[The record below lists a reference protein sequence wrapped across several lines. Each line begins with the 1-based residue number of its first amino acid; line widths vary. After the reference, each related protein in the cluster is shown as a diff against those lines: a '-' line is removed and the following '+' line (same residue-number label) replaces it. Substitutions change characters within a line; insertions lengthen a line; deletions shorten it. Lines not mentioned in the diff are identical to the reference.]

1 MSQSPQREVGS
12 QAYSEAWRAI
22 NLLIR
27 SGGTWSGRERNL
39 CYRNRGDGSFED
51 ISFVSGLDL
60 DADGRAFVP
69 IDLDSD
75 GDLDLIVKNRNGSQL
90 RAFRNDLGHARS
102 RSLRV
107 RLEGRASNREG
118 VGARVALTTDR
129 RTMTREIVSGS
140 GYLSQ
145 RSRIARFGL
154 MEGEEVRGLR
164 IRWPLGEVQEIASPL
179 PGFDLA
185 VVEGQDAARAVRRAA
200 PAKEPSEP
208 SGEVSE
214 GGSVGTWLEVPV
226 PAPDFHLPRVTRD
239 GLQDER
245 FRLSDHRG
253 GSLLLNLWAT
263 WCPPCRTELEDFNR
277 RAEAFARAGISV
289 LAVSLDEETDLAA
302 VGALVDE
309 LKLGFPVLLAD
320 KQAAE
325 AYSVLNDHLF
335 DRRRDLAIPTTFL
348 INGQGRIVKVYR
360 GETDASAILSDA
372 ISGQGSALPFEGTWV
387 LSQPRRRFED
397 MAAAFA
403 ERGLRPP
410 ARQMFEAAL
419 ASGTRTAALLNNL
432 AGVLIAEGNNR
443 RAEELLVES
452 LAAEPAAADANVNL
466 ATLLIARGES
476 GEAETLLRRA
486 LQSHPDDS
494 QALSLLGSL
503 WFSGGRLLDAQ
514 EVFQRAVR
522 SDPEDPRTREN
533 LGAVLASQNRFDDAV
548 REYDEARKR
557 GADSA
562 GIHINLGVLYMQLD
576 KPHEALQSF
585 RAAVRADPQS
595 IDAHLNLARYFVH
608 EGDMGRASQSI
619 QRAMELEP
627 GNAEALALKA
637 QVLAAE

>member
-69 IDLDSD
+69 LDLDSD

-90 RAFRNDLGHARS
+90 RAFRNDLGIGGS
-102 RSLRV
+102 RPLRV
-107 RLEGRASNREG
+107 RLEGRDSNREG
-118 VGARVALTTDR
+118 VGARVELTTDR

-154 MEGEEVRGLR
+154 MEGEAVRGLQ

-185 VVEGQDAARAVRRAA
+185 VVEGQDAVRVVQRDA
-200 PAKEPSEP
+200 PAHDPSEP
-208 SGEVSE
+208 SGAVTD
-214 GGSVGTWLEVPV
+214 GASVGTWLEVPV
-226 PAPDFHLPRVTRD
+226 PAPDFSLLRVTPD
-239 GLQDER
+239 GSQDAR
-245 FRLSDHRG
+245 IRLSDHRG
-253 GSLLLNLWAT
+253 SSLLLNLWAT
-263 WCPPCRTELEDFNR
+263 WCPPCRRELADFNR
-277 RAEAFARAGISV
+277 RAEDFARAGIEI
-289 LAVSLDEETDLAA
+289 LAVSLDEEPALAA

-309 LKLGFPVLLAD
+309 LRLGFPVLLAD
-320 KQAAE
+320 RQTAE

-348 INGQGRIVKVYR
+348 IDGEGRIVKVYR
-360 GETDASAILSDA
+360 GETDAAVILSDA
-372 ISGQGSALPFEGTWV
+372 VAGRGSALPFEGTWV
-387 LSQPRRRFED
+387 LSEPRRRFED

-403 ERGLRPP
+403 ERGLRPA

-419 ASGTRTAALLNNL
+419 ASGTRTPALLNNL
-432 AGVLIAEGNNR
+432 AGVLIAEGHNR
-443 RAEELLVES
+443 RAEELLAES

-466 ATLLIARGES
+466 ATLRIARGQS
-476 GEAETLLRRA
+476 GEAEVLLRRA
-486 LQSHPDDS
+486 LESNPDDS

-503 WFSGGRLLDAQ
+503 WFSDGRLIDAQ
-514 EVFQRAVR
+514 ELFQRAAR
-522 SDPEDPRTREN
+522 ADPEDPRMHEN
-533 LGAVLASQNRFDDAV
+533 LGAVLASQNRPDDAV
-548 REYDEARKR
+548 REYEEARKL

-562 GIHINLGVLYMQLD
+562 GIHINLGVLYMQLGETD
-576 KPHEALQSF
+576 QALQSF
-585 RAAVRADPQS
+585 QAAVRADPQAL
-595 IDAHLNLARYFVH
+595 DAHLNLARYFVH
-608 EGDMGRASQSI
+608 EGDMGRALQSI
-619 QRAMELEP
+619 QRALELDPE
-627 GNAEALALKA
+627 NAEASALQD
-637 QVLAAE
+637 QVLATE

>member
-39 CYRNRGDGSFED
+39 CYRNRGDGTFED

-69 IDLDSD
+69 LDLDSD

-90 RAFRNDLGHARS
+90 RAFRNDLGRHGN

-118 VGARVALTTDR
+118 VGARVELTTDQ
-129 RTMTREIVSGS
+129 RTMAHEIVSGS

-164 IRWPLGEVQEIASPL
+164 IRWPLGEVQEVESPL

-185 VVEGQDAARAVRRAA
+185 VVEGQDAVRVVRQAARTEEA
-200 PAKEPSEP
+200 SEP
-208 SGEVSE
+208 SGAVSD
-214 GGSVGTWLEVPV
+214 GGSVGTWLDVPV
-226 PAPDFHLPRVTRD
+226 PAPDFRLPRVTRD
-239 GLQDER
+239 RSQDGQIQ
-245 FRLSDHRG
+245 LSDHRG
-253 GSLLLNLWAT
+253 SSLLLNLWAT
-263 WCPPCRTELEDFNR
+263 WCPPCRRELADFNR
-277 RAEAFARAGISV
+277 HAEDFAKAGIEI
-289 LAVSLDEETDLAA
+289 LAVSLDEEPALAA
-302 VGALVDE
+302 VGVLVDE

-320 KQAAE
+320 KQTAE

-348 INGQGRIVKVYR
+348 IDGQGRIVKVYR

-372 ISGQGSALPFEGTWV
+372 VAGQGSALPFEGTWV

-419 ASGTRTAALLNNL
+419 ASGTRTPALLNNL
-432 AGVLIAEGNNR
+432 AGVLIAEGDNR
-443 RAEELLVES
+443 RAEALLVES
-452 LAAEPAAADANVNL
+452 LAAEPAATDANVNL
-466 ATLLIARGES
+466 ATLLIARGQS
-476 GEAETLLRRA
+476 DEAETLLRRA
-486 LQSHPDDS
+486 LESHPDDS

-503 WFSGGRLLDAQ
+503 WFSDGRLMDAQ
-514 EVFQRAVR
+514 ELFQRAAR
-522 SDPEDPRTREN
+522 ADPEDPRMHEN
-533 LGAVLASQNRFDDAV
+533 LGAVLASRNRFDDAV
-548 REYDEARKR
+548 REYEEARKL

-562 GIHINLGVLYMQLD
+562 GIHINLGVLYMQLGETD
-576 KPHEALQSF
+576 PALQSF
-585 RAAVRADPQS
+585 QAAVRADPQS
-595 IDAHLNLARYFVH
+595 IDAHLNLARYFVE
-608 EGDMGRASQSI
+608 EGDKGRASRSI
-619 QRAMELEP
+619 QRALELEP
-627 GNAEALALKA
+627 DNAEASALRD

>member
-39 CYRNRGDGSFED
+39 CYRNRGDGTFED

-69 IDLDSD
+69 LDLDSD

-90 RAFRNDLGHARS
+90 RAFRNDLPRKGS
-102 RSLRV
+102 RPLRV
-107 RLEGRASNREG
+107 RLEGRASNRDG
-118 VGARVALTTDR
+118 VGARVELTTDR
-129 RTMTREIVSGS
+129 RTMGREIVSGS

-154 MEGEEVRGLR
+154 MEGEQVRGLR

-185 VVEGQDAARAVRRAA
+185 VVEGQDAVRVVQRDA
-200 PAKEPSEP
+200 PAHDPSEP
-208 SGEVSE
+208 SGAVTD
-214 GGSVGTWLEVPV
+214 GVSVGTWLEVPV
-226 PAPDFHLPRVTRD
+226 PAPDFSLLRVTPD
-239 GLQDER
+239 GSQDAHIQ
-245 FRLSDHRG
+245 LSDHRG
-253 GSLLLNLWAT
+253 SSLLLNLWAT
-263 WCPPCRTELEDFNR
+263 WCPPCRRELADFNR
-277 RAEAFARAGISV
+277 RAEDFARAGIEI
-289 LAVSLDEETDLAA
+289 LAVSLDEEPAVAA
-302 VGALVDE
+302 VGALADE

-320 KQAAE
+320 KQTAE

-348 INGQGRIVKVYR
+348 IDGQGRIVKVYR
-360 GETDASAILSDA
+360 GETDAAVILSDA
-372 ISGQGSALPFEGTWV
+372 VAGRGSALPFEGTWV

-419 ASGTRTAALLNNL
+419 ASGTRTPALLNNL
-432 AGVLIAEGNNR
+432 AGVLIAEGDNR
-443 RAEELLVES
+443 RAEELLEES
-452 LAAEPAAADANVNL
+452 LSAEPAAADANVNL
-466 ATLLIARGES
+466 ATLLIARGQS
-476 GEAETLLRRA
+476 GEAEVLLRRA
-486 LQSHPDDS
+486 LESYPDDS

-503 WFSGGRLLDAQ
+503 WFSDGRLIDAQ
-514 EVFQRAVR
+514 ELFQRAVR
-522 SDPEDPRTREN
+522 ANPEDPRMHEN
-533 LGAVLASQNRFDDAV
+533 LGAVLASQNRPDDAV
-548 REYDEARKR
+548 REYEAARKL

-562 GIHINLGVLYMQLD
+562 GIHINLGVLYMQLGETD
-576 KPHEALQSF
+576 QALQSF
-585 RAAVRADPQS
+585 QAAVRADPQAL
-595 IDAHLNLARYFVH
+595 DAHLNLARYFVH
-608 EGDMGRASQSI
+608 EGDMGRALQSI
-619 QRAMELEP
+619 QRALELDPE
-627 GNAEALALKA
+627 NAEASALQD
-637 QVLAAE
+637 QVLATE